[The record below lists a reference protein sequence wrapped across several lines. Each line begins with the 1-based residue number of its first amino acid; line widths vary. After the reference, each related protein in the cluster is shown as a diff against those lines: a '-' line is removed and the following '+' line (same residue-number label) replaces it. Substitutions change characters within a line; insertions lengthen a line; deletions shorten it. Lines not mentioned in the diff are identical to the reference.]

1 MAQIPTDERRFKA
14 PKVTPTVSVV
24 RPTGTAPQGKLGSP
38 SAVGFNPAY
47 TPTPKVTQ
55 NTKGFSSNPVT
66 NPGSVK
72 PAANLFEYAFQ
83 PTYDKYVAPYMPSSN
98 TLSQNNASYLNYIN
112 PQYTAPAGKKYDWL
126 TDAVDTASAFMS
138 GKDSLRGIAPVPS
151 YAVDINSMPSAN
163 AGDYSQWKTDPRV
176 TQNLYPPFKPGK
188 QEITPYGYNNMGD
201 TYTEQDGTTRFV
213 PWQYKVWKS
222 VIDKE
227 KPLPDWM
234 TRSKDEPTQVPEWAE
249 PIPLTSLEKEGIN
262 SIIDDPN
269 LLVDQKI
276 AEIIAKYFPRSKPK
290 VVNPLYQGLK
300 KIDLFDDLLNPNS
313 RRRYEQHYNQLEA
326 MTERMRLNQ
335 KRYGAFASPEDL
347 QRNIVPFGYKTYP
360 SIDDTNP
367 VELVGWGQQKGFV
380 DEPINKP
387 VAPYSRPDKN
397 NQVLFPGDKLL
408 DSQKFSNPKMLNSI
422 IQQLKDIGLNK
433 LAEDILNQNT
443 QQLRIAYPGY
453 LQSNDEHPNFN
464 NQLRPIKPNQPYPNQ
479 INPFK
484 FSSGD

>member
-38 SAVGFNPAY
+38 SAVGFKPAY
-47 TPTPKVTQ
+47 TPTPQVTQ

-66 NPGSVK
+66 NPGFVK

-83 PTYDKYVAPYMPSSN
+83 PTYNKYVAPYMPSSN

-126 TDAVDTASAFMS
+126 TDAVDTVSAYMG
-138 GKDSLRGIAPVPS
+138 GKDLLRGIAPIPS

-176 TQNLYPPFKPGK
+176 TQNLYPPLKPGK
-188 QEITPYGYNNMGD
+188 QEITPYGYNTMGN

-234 TRSKDEPTQVPEWAE
+234 TRSKDEPTQDLPNNGDYVPYQYAPGDDIDEVRDKRMYD
-249 PIPLTSLEKEGIN
+249 LLERL
-262 SIIDDPN
+262 DPN
-269 LLVDQKI
+269 FKR
-276 AEIIAKYFPRSKPK
+276 P
-290 VVNPLYQGLK
+290 VVNPFWKNLK
-300 KIDLFDDLLNPNS
+300 QFK
-313 RRRYEQHYNQLEA
+313 RYTHITGTTPPEQPSLDEASNKLEA

-347 QRNIVPFGYKTYP
+347 QRNIVPFGYTPFYKP
-360 SIDDTNP
+360 I
-367 VELVGWGQQKGFV
+367 
-380 DEPINKP
+380 DEPIDKP
-387 VAPYSRPDKN
+387 IVPYSKPDEN
-397 NQVLFPGDKLL
+397 NQVLFPGDSLL
-408 DSQKFSNPKMLNSI
+408 DFQKLANPKMLNSI
-422 IQQLKDIGLNK
+422 IQQLRDMGFPLHADLK
-433 LAEDILNQNT
+433 DILNRNDKQM
-443 QQLRIAYPGY
+443 RIAYPGW
-453 LQSNDEHPNFN
+453 LQSNDEFPNYNTFLDLPESN
-464 NQLRPIKPNQPYPNQ
+464 RPYPTSKL
-479 INPFK
+479 PFK